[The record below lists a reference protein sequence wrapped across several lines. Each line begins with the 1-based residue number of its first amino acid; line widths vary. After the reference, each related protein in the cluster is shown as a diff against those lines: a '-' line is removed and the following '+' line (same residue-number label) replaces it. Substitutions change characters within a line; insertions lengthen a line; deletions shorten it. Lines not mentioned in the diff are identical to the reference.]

1 MKMNIFKHEF
11 KMNLKSVISWSAAV
25 AALLFIFISLFS
37 SFAEEAELLNEML
50 TEFPEELLLAFAAN
64 YGFSLVSIEERELTA
79 DFLLAKPVGRT
90 QIMTSK
96 LLAALSGLTIT
107 NIVIWISS
115 FVFIQM
121 FKGDRTYDTRSLFLL
136 LLSILVFQLFFLTVG
151 LVISLLVKRVR
162 SVTPYAMALVFGMY
176 VLSAFGDML
185 GESMFENITPFKHFE
200 PSYIVQHAAY
210 NLPLVSISLVV
221 IVISLLGS
229 YLLYSRRNIP
239 SVV

>member
-1 MKMNIFKHEF
+1 
-11 KMNLKSVISWSAAV
+11 
-25 AALLFIFISLFS
+25 
-37 SFAEEAELLNEML
+37 
-50 TEFPEELLLAFAAN
+50 
-64 YGFSLVSIEERELTA
+64 
-79 DFLLAKPVGRT
+79 
-90 QIMTSK
+90 
-96 LLAALSGLTIT
+96 
-107 NIVIWISS
+107 
-115 FVFIQM
+115 
-121 FKGDRTYDTRSLFLL
+121 
-136 LLSILVFQLFFLTVG
+136 
-151 LVISLLVKRVR
+151 VISLLVKRVR

-221 IVISLLGS
+221 IVISLVSS